1 MYEEIIDKLSEAI
14 AQIDDVRTELE
25 NTQPVIHKDLIEFK
39 WRHILNEQPERDQ
52 KVIVRTKDGCMYFL
66 SYPFDHAKHP
76 YWWPMPTIPENEP
89 W

>member
-39 WRHILNEQPERDQ
+39 WRHILAEQPEHDQ
-52 KVIVRTKDGCMYFL
+52 KVIVRTNDGCMYFL
-66 SYPFDHAKHP
+66 SYPYDHKKHP
-76 YWWPMPTIPENEP
+76 WWWPMPTNPENEP